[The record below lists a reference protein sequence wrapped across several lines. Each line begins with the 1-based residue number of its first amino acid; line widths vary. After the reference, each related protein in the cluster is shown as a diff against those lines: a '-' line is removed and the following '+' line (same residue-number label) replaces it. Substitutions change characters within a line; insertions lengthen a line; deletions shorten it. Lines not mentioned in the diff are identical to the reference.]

1 MVRVREDLG
10 SLQEGGWAAPSQQR
24 EGSGAGGAEPWTAP
38 AALCPWVCEGG
49 RHLGQVG
56 TVVQCFWRTHPEP
69 LSPVGWGH
77 FNLWGCAR
85 GGVHSL
91 DNEDLGGTEGTGRRT
106 QGPGGRGMADLH
118 PGRHLGWQCR
128 DPQHWCSR
136 LGPQSHWL
144 TLPPPPDAPPNQGQQ
159 DQDPERMFPFMGS
172 VLVTPTPCEMDPH
185 PMKCESC
192 L

>member
-91 DNEDLGGTEGTGRRT
+91 DNEDLGALKGQAKGHRV
-106 QGPGGRGMADLH
+106 QGDGA
-118 PGRHLGWQCR
+118 
-128 DPQHWCSR
+128 
-136 LGPQSHWL
+136 WL
-144 TLPPPPDAPPNQGQQ
+144 TFTQEDTWAGSAETPSTGAPGWAP
-159 DQDPERMFPFMGS
+159 S
-172 VLVTPTPCEMDPH
+172 PTG
-185 PMKCESC
+185 
-192 L
+192 